1 MTTPKRYL
9 TKARL
14 AAATIGLTIGL
25 LLGFFVI
32 GPAVAEAHTPR
43 PIACQI
49 AWQQAPVGEKWTAK
63 QRCIAAQRRHVN
75 MHATAIRIAKV
86 TRACVRYPSGMGT
99 GMCRAIAT
107 VEPAWATS
115 WAYHELLRRESTWDP
130 NAVNDSSDA
139 CGAFQR
145 LVKRSQAHPR
155 GGRGCPWAFTV
166 VGWRNGKRIEVVHAT
181 PLEQTI
187 NGVAYIKGR
196 YGSPDAA
203 VLFHNANNHY

>member
-1 MTTPKRYL
+1 MTTHRD
-9 TKARL
+9 TATRL
-14 AAATIGLTIGL
+14 ARTFFYFAVGMLVGVMLAA
-25 LLGFFVI
+25 
-32 GPAVAEAHTPR
+32 PSDAQAHTPR
-43 PIACQI
+43 PVACTI
-49 AWQQAPVGEKWTAK
+49 AWQQAPAGSKWTTK

-75 MHATAIRIAKV
+75 MHVAAIRIAKA
-86 TRACVRYPSGMGT
+86 TRACLRYPSGMGT

-145 LVKRSQAHPR
+145 LVKRSLAHHR

-166 VGWRNGKRIEVVHAT
+166 IGWRGQRRIEVVHAT

-196 YGSPDAA
+196 YGSPEAA
-203 VLFHNANNHY
+203 VRFHNNNNYY